1 MKENAIRIGGKIR
14 KLRRDT
20 GLSQAKLAER
30 LGVSASYLNLI
41 EHNKRRLSAPIL
53 LKLAAEFDLDARALA
68 EDGST
73 SLLADVMD
81 VLSDDLFE
89 DLDIATS
96 DARALVEASPT
107 AARAMLHLHGAYRKT
122 QSDLRTIATS
132 PREEDMGD
140 GFSFSRLAPAEAVS
154 EFIQEKN
161 NYFEDLEVEAERI
174 GYEIG
179 SLANRSGA
187 NVSGQ
192 NGSGEARS
200 LEAISEYLRKHH
212 RVETVVVS
220 AHDALIKAEISDG
233 GMQGP
238 SQNNLARATPFQRRF
253 DPEARILYLS
263 ERLSR
268 RSRLFQSAYQTGL
281 IAARPVIE
289 MLLNEGRL
297 RDEDARVLGRSA
309 LANYFAAAL
318 LMPYDRF
325 LASVEE
331 ARYDIDLLRH
341 RFGQGF
347 EQICHRLTTLNKRGA
362 SGAPLHMLRV
372 DAAGNI
378 SKRFSLS
385 GLPIPR
391 HGEAC
396 ARWNVYAAFQRP
408 GEILAQ
414 ISELP
419 DGSRYF
425 CIARTVKKSSGG
437 FGAGEHTLAIGLG
450 CEEKYAS
457 KMIYSDAVTLGQT
470 ARVSYIGVNCRICDR
485 LDCAQRA
492 QAPLHMRG
500 PLDENLKGL
509 SPYTSSAAHGRTQF
523 PGTR

>member
-1 MKENAIRIGGKIR
+1 MSEASIRIGGKIR

-73 SLLADVMD
+73 SLLADIMD

-96 DARALVEASPT
+96 DARAVVEASPSI
-107 AARAMLHLHGAYRKT
+107 ARALLHLHGAYRKT
-122 QSDLRTIATS
+122 QSDLRSFATS
-132 PREEDMGD
+132 PSEDESGD

-179 SLANRSGA
+179 SWDT
-187 NVSGQ
+187 
-192 NGSGEARS
+192 RS
-200 LEAISEYLRKHH
+200 LDAISQYLRKHH

-220 AHDALIKAEISDG
+220 AHDASIAIEDT
-233 GMQGP
+233 QGNASP
-238 SQNNLARATPFQRRF
+238 NGRAQSTPFQRRF

-297 RDEDARVLGRSA
+297 RDEDARALGRSA

-414 ISELP
+414 VSELP

-425 CIARTVKKSSGG
+425 CIARTVKKASGG

-457 KMIYSDAVTLGQT
+457 RMIYSEAISLGH
-470 ARVSYIGVNCRICDR
+470 AALVSQIGVNCRICDR

-492 QAPLHMRG
+492 QAPLHMRS
-500 PLDENLKGL
+500 PVDENLKGL
-509 SPYTSSAAHGRTQF
+509 SPYTSSAVATKSVQS
-523 PGTR
+523 GTR